1 VLSCQLTNHVC
12 LRLTLHFFL
21 AYTFQPRPR
30 RGGTTAVCN
39 PLAPFIN
46 PTPGADHIED
56 YLTEGET
63 EEEWVDEAQLA
74 EVSARFASRAEVNEV
89 CRCLFIIST
98 DNLCHRSRLTMI
110 LLLLE

>member
-1 VLSCQLTNHVC
+1 MPDFA
-12 LRLTLHFFL
+12 FFL
-21 AYTFQPRPR
+21 AYTFQPCPHH
-30 RGGTTAVCN
+30 GGMTAVCN

-56 YLTEGET
+56 YLTGGET

-74 EVSARFASRAEVNEV
+74 EVSAQFASRAEVNEV
-89 CRCLFIIST
+89 RRRLFIIST
-98 DNLCHRSRLTMI
+98 DNLCYRSRLTMI